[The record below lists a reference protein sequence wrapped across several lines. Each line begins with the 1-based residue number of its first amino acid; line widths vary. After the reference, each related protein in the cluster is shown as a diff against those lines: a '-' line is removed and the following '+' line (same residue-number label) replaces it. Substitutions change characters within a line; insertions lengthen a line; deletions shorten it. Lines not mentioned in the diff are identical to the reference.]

1 LAGNAPEA
9 PAKHAVHGAVATAR
23 APDLR
28 REWPIALLFATAAV
42 FAIAG
47 RPWVMSQASS
57 WIGGVAFAWLFVVII
72 IGAMNVVR
80 HADCLALILGEPYG
94 TMILTLSV
102 TSIEIMTI
110 GIVMTT
116 GEPDPTLARDT
127 MFSVVMIV
135 LNGLVGLALLLGGL
149 RYKEQEYNLRGVNA
163 YLSVIVA
170 LSIFG
175 LVMPNVTES
184 TREGTFSTGQEIFLI
199 VMCVGLYAVFLA
211 IQTTRHRGFFVDLV
225 EGDVSASDTA
235 EHHASLGVTSVR
247 YHTTLLIVY
256 LALVIFLAEQLAVLL
271 DHGIDVLGA
280 PSAVGALAVAI
291 LVLSPEGLGGIRAA
305 RANRMQRSINILL
318 GSVLATLALTIPAV
332 VIIGMIEGYNVM
344 LGLDHVEVAMLIL
357 TLLVSMLTFASGR
370 TNVLQGA
377 VHVMLFLAYLLLL
390 VLH

>member
-1 LAGNAPEA
+1 VRPAHAGAG
-9 PAKHAVHGAVATAR
+9 PAR
-23 APDLR
+23 RPDYR
-28 REWPIALLFATAAV
+28 REWPIALLFATAVV

-47 RPWVMSQASS
+47 RPWLMAQASS

-116 GEPDPTLARDT
+116 GDPDPTLARDT

-175 LVMPNVTES
+175 LVMPNVTVT

-199 VMCVGLYAVFLA
+199 VMCLGLYAVFLG
-211 IQTTRHRGFFVDLV
+211 IQTTRHRGFFVDV
-225 EGDVSASDTA
+225 VQGDASARENA
-235 EHHASLGVTSVR
+235 EDHASLGATSTR
-247 YHTTLLIVY
+247 YHTALLVVY
-256 LALVIFLAEQLAVLL
+256 LALVIFLAEKLAVLL

-305 RANRMQRSINILL
+305 RANRMQRSVNILL

-332 VIIGMIEGYNVM
+332 VIIGMLEGYNVI
-344 LGLDHVEVAMLIL
+344 LGLDNVEVGMLIL